1 MNFAQKIDF
10 DALMEPVALRLL
22 GDPAHEQGQEC
33 GTEAADPWR
42 STSRA
47 ALGSTTRLTQAAG
60 VFDLIRRQGYEQPAA
75 WLRSEGLLGSPQIV
89 SRAESCIVKN
99 YDYRDENGQLLLQ
112 VVRLEP
118 KGFRQR
124 RPHGRGGWIWNLQG
138 TRRVPYRLPV
148 LMKSVAAGQTIYKGE
163 KDVDNLRDIGQAL
176 STRCRIGD
184 RIREGFGETDVKS
197 QPKQIV
203 SELSSVQ

>member
-60 VFDLIRRQGYEQPAA
+60 VFDLIRRQEYEQPAA

-118 KGFRQR
+118 KGFPPAPTAWPR
-124 RPHGRGGWIWNLQG
+124 WLDLQG